1 MGASSSFEIVKWL
14 SGLHYSDKNSFVL
27 HNIFHITPFPFNVW
41 GVRKGLNASKLF
53 KAPRNDHQLKKA
65 IFKLEMD

>member
-41 GVRKGLNASKLF
+41 GVRKGLNASKL
-53 KAPRNDHQLKKA
+53 
-65 IFKLEMD
+65 I